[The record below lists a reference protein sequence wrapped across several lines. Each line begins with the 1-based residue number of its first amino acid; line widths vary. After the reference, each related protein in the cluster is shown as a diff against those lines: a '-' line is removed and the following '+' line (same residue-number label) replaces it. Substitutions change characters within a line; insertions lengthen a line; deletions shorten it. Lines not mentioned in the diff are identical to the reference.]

1 MKKIVLMFL
10 LVISGLIANEKYEL
24 IYLLEEPVYFPKSK
38 SDYLNDLL
46 NSEEKESLLD
56 LALYYS
62 KNDKKET
69 ALYYLD
75 EYDGDRKWA
84 QAELYNNFGEY
95 EKEIEVLQEYFSY
108 LDEDQYRNLYD
119 YIIKVKNEHNLRL
132 GQKYDNF
139 NIFYLTNLLDK
150 PNEFY
155 DYYKNNQWTDEEKE
169 YLEELLFEIN
179 LRENRKL
186 REVYFDI
193 ASNDRKLMKTYGDIY
208 SLEDVEGYRNYFSL
222 EEELGVEVEVKND
235 FELLHKLKYKK
246 EKDKY
251 NILYEKILKE
261 IVSTMEYDKLMT
273 LYFISGNYKLAYNLA
288 LENEEFHFQF
298 LDNFRLNNDKEAVLK
313 AMNDF
318 KELYPNSKY
327 EENLLLIE
335 LTLQESDEDKLE
347 VLKRYFAKYY
357 NNRLARDYLRIIK
370 NMADLDLLK
379 VTLEEFILE
388 KGVEKDFLLK
398 EYIGLIE
405 GSPDYLEKVK
415 QLSNKKYYFQMVY
428 EGNLKIEPYYEEEY
442 INYLLS
448 IDKIENIKK
457 YKDNLSFDQYRK
469 LINMGYSDY
478 KVEARNKYPLEELWM
493 DYNSIK
499 YFYLNKNYLYD
510 GEIAE
515 KLVNKEAR
523 SGAEEYYLM
532 RYYEQSGNE
541 NKANEIRMKLSR
553 RYPLD
558 TI

>member
-1 MKKIVLMFL
+1 MKKIVLMFV